1 MASKLYW
8 ESSENN
14 LNQCGRKWLAI
25 LSITKNPRNKTTNC
39 VHNCTS
45 IQIFIIYISLL
56 LKISF
61 VWAHQTPKSLNIV
74 LQLPRISILILWSI
88 ITCPNSPQMTLGFR
102 KSIHWKELERIWSK
116 HIVRITR
123 EGNGHQMIKTHFSH
137 LLCKIAFW
145 YKVFERF

>member
-8 ESSENN
+8 ESPENN

-25 LSITKNPRNKTTNC
+25 LSVTKNPWNKTTNC
-39 VHNCTS
+39 VQNCTS

-61 VWAHQTPKSLNIV
+61 VWAHQMPKCLNIIK
-74 LQLPRISILILWSI
+74 QLPRISILILSSI

-123 EGNGHQMIKTHFSH
+123 EGNGHQMIKTPFSH